1 MSFTCSNKE
10 QKFVNWAVH
19 LAHSIHCWYRTK
31 YYWWELMCSH
41 RMTTKEAALTG
52 SILGGAGKPTPAS
65 DCFDAVS
72 SQETGFQ
79 NSFMEDCRPH
89 IHPDSFRTIQPRLQ
103 LSPALPYH
111 TDTGQ
116 QMLQLAIFR
125 ITFFFFFGPKVLSQS
140 LKMGWMVLVIWC
152 VMVVII

>member
-1 MSFTCSNKE
+1 MIVIAYYLWKLVFS
-10 QKFVNWAVH
+10 QK
-19 LAHSIHCWYRTK
+19 II
-31 YYWWELMCSH
+31 
-41 RMTTKEAALTG
+41 TKEAALTR
-52 SILGGAGKPTPAS
+52 SIFRTAVKPIPPS

-116 QMLQLAIFR
+116 QMLQLTLPGLGQYPNFLRNPKRCHFKHQEAISRSNF
-125 ITFFFFFGPKVLSQS
+125 IPFP
-140 LKMGWMVLVIWC
+140 
-152 VMVVII
+152 

>member
-1 MSFTCSNKE
+1 
-10 QKFVNWAVH
+10 
-19 LAHSIHCWYRTK
+19 
-31 YYWWELMCSH
+31 
-41 RMTTKEAALTG
+41 MTTKEAALTG

-116 QMLQLAIFR
+116 QMLQLTLPGLGQYPNFLRNPKRCHFKHQEAISRSNF
-125 ITFFFFFGPKVLSQS
+125 IPFP
-140 LKMGWMVLVIWC
+140 
-152 VMVVII
+152 